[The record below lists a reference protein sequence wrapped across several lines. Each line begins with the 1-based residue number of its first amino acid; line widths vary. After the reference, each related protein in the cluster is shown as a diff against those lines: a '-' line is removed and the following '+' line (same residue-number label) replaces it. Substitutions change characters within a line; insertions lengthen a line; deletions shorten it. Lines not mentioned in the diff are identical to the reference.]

1 MYHQKLRQSLQKE
14 ILESL
19 GEEWARWNMKEGQV
33 TEGKE
38 VFVILY
44 PVVGMMLVPS
54 SNTTI
59 AEGCFSGEEG

>member
-14 ILESL
+14 ILKSL
-19 GEEWARWNMKEGQV
+19 GEEWVPWNMKEGQV

-44 PVVGMMLVPS
+44 PVVGMMLVLS
-54 SNTTI
+54 SNATI